1 MGGNGGGGVGRSLAQ
16 GVYNNTFFM
25 HSATA
30 LVGSVVEVR
39 LRSGNVYEGVFRT
52 FSGNFDIALELPACI
67 KARNLPDEA
76 KTVPKHIIFP
86 ADTVVTI
93 IAKDF
98 DSQYATAGAFQ
109 TDGAISDKCNG
120 KLSLIPYLF
129 DSLLILPILYSFP
142 QGTRFDEKELEP
154 WDSGANGDID
164 IELDGAAN
172 GWDANEMFRKNENQ
186 FGVTSTFDDSLSS
199 YTVALDKGDSLEFK
213 EAEAKA
219 EKLAAEIENN
229 PTCRERL
236 DLENGDEEALFA
248 AVERPA
254 PDHELDRERERER
267 NDRDRER
274 EREREERE
282 RERERERDRDRD
294 RGNKPRGGGGGSGDY
309 QLRETMSSD
318 RYITKQ
324 PRNNNNGP
332 PPSHGGMSS
341 SQSSVVTNSRDRDS
355 RDQNI
360 MTAPQGAQSAA
371 IQLLTGSIKN
381 TGPPT
386 ASANVGT
393 DAASGSKYLGGGGG
407 AAGAGGSMIKRKTV
421 PQGGKIMRGNA
432 PNSVGAGNATNV
444 PQNNNANNVGGKSG
458 GYQSSMSLQNQYAY
472 QGNSQII
479 HG

>member
-1 MGGNGGGGVGRSLAQ
+1 MVSER
-16 GVYNNTFFM
+16 
-25 HSATA
+25 
-30 LVGSVVEVR
+30 
-39 LRSGNVYEGVFRT
+39 
-52 FSGNFDIALELPACI
+52 
-67 KARNLPDEA
+67 
-76 KTVPKHIIFP
+76 
-86 ADTVVTI
+86 
-93 IAKDF
+93 
-98 DSQYATAGAFQ
+98 DS
-109 TDGAISDKCNG
+109 
-120 KLSLIPYLF
+120 P
-129 DSLLILPILYSFP
+129 LYSSVSQQFLIS
-142 QGTRFDEKELEP
+142 QLYAGTRFDEKELEP

-248 AVERPA
+248 AVERPVER
-254 PDHELDRERERER
+254 PDQHDQLDRERERER

-274 EREREERE
+274 EREREEQQRE

-294 RGNKPRGGGGGSGDY
+294 RGNQKPRGGGGGGVSGDY

-324 PRNNNNGP
+324 PRSNNNNNNNGP
-332 PPSHGGMSS
+332 PPSHGGGP
-341 SQSSVVTNSRDRDS
+341 VVTGPGRDRDN
-355 RDQNI
+355 RDQGM
-360 MTAPQGAQSAA
+360 MTAPQGVQSAA
-371 IQLLTGSIKN
+371 IQLLAGNIKN

-393 DAASGSKYLGGGGG
+393 DPAQGSKYLGGGGG
-407 AAGAGGSMIKRKTV
+407 GAGPGAGGAQMIKRKPV
-421 PQGGKIMRGNA
+421 PQGGKIMRGNP
-432 PNSVGAGNATNV
+432 PNSVGAGNVSGNV
-444 PQNNNANNVGGKSG
+444 PQSSNANNVGGGNKSG
-458 GYQSSMSLQNQYAY
+458 GYQASMSLQNQYAY

>member
-1 MGGNGGGGVGRSLAQ
+1 M
-16 GVYNNTFFM
+16 
-25 HSATA
+25 
-30 LVGSVVEVR
+30 
-39 LRSGNVYEGVFRT
+39 LRQFL
-52 FSGNFDIALELPACI
+52 I
-67 KARNLPDEA
+67 
-76 KTVPKHIIFP
+76 
-86 ADTVVTI
+86 
-93 IAKDF
+93 
-98 DSQYATAGAFQ
+98 SQLYA
-109 TDGAISDKCNG
+109 
-120 KLSLIPYLF
+120 
-129 DSLLILPILYSFP
+129 
-142 QGTRFDEKELEP
+142 GTRFDEKELEP

-248 AVERPA
+248 AVERPVERS
-254 PDHELDRERERER
+254 DQHDQLDRERERER

-274 EREREERE
+274 EREREEQQRE

-294 RGNKPRGGGGGSGDY
+294 RGNQKPRGGGGGGVSGDY

-324 PRNNNNGP
+324 PRSNNNNNGP
-332 PPSHGGMSS
+332 PPSHGGGP
-341 SQSSVVTNSRDRDS
+341 VVTGPGRDRDN
-355 RDQNI
+355 RDQGM
-360 MTAPQGAQSAA
+360 MTAPQGVQSAA
-371 IQLLTGSIKN
+371 IQLLAGNIKN

-393 DAASGSKYLGGGGG
+393 DPAQGSKYLGGGGG
-407 AAGAGGSMIKRKTV
+407 GAGPGAGGAQMIKRKPV
-421 PQGGKIMRGNA
+421 PQGGKIMRGNP
-432 PNSVGAGNATNV
+432 PNSVGAGNVSGNV
-444 PQNNNANNVGGKSG
+444 PQSSNANNVGGGNKSG
-458 GYQSSMSLQNQYAY
+458 GYQASMSLQNQYAY

>member
-1 MGGNGGGGVGRSLAQ
+1 M
-16 GVYNNTFFM
+16 
-25 HSATA
+25 
-30 LVGSVVEVR
+30 
-39 LRSGNVYEGVFRT
+39 
-52 FSGNFDIALELPACI
+52 
-67 KARNLPDEA
+67 
-76 KTVPKHIIFP
+76 
-86 ADTVVTI
+86 
-93 IAKDF
+93 
-98 DSQYATAGAFQ
+98 
-109 TDGAISDKCNG
+109 
-120 KLSLIPYLF
+120 
-129 DSLLILPILYSFP
+129 
-142 QGTRFDEKELEP
+142 EP

-248 AVERPA
+248 AVERPVER
-254 PDHELDRERERER
+254 PEQHEQLDRERERER

-274 EREREERE
+274 EREREEQQRE

-294 RGNKPRGGGGGSGDY
+294 RGNQKPRGGGGGGVSGDY

-324 PRNNNNGP
+324 PRSNNNNNNNNGP
-332 PPSHGGMSS
+332 PPSHGGGP
-341 SQSSVVTNSRDRDS
+341 VVTGPGRDRDN
-355 RDQNI
+355 RDQGM

-371 IQLLTGSIKN
+371 IQLLTGNIKN

-393 DAASGSKYLGGGGG
+393 DSAQGSKYLGGGVG
-407 AAGAGGSMIKRKTV
+407 AGPGAGGGAQMIKRKPV
-421 PQGGKIMRGNA
+421 PQGGKIMRGNP
-432 PNSVGAGNATNV
+432 PNSVGAGNASGNL
-444 PQNNNANNVGGKSG
+444 PQSSNANNVGGGGGKNG
-458 GYQSSMSLQNQYAY
+458 GYQASMSLQNQYAY